1 MIDIYLAIPYTN
13 YSDHEREW
21 IFETANRI
29 AAKYILQ
36 GNTVISPISHSHPIA
51 KYDLIGKDFESWR
64 KFNFELLNLCRELYV
79 VCIDGWKKSTGIKAE
94 IEFAKEHDIPIKY
107 LSGMI

>member
-29 AAKYILQ
+29 AAKYIRD
-36 GNTVISPISHSHPIA
+36 GKTVISPISHSHPIA
-51 KYDLIGKDFESWR
+51 KYGLRSDFAGWQT
-64 KFNFELLNLCRELYV
+64 FDMELLKICSSMVV
-79 VCIDGWKKSTGIKAE
+79 VCIDGWEQSTGIKHE
-94 IEFAKEHDIPIKY
+94 IEYAQLHGIPVFYVMEFI
-107 LSGMI
+107 